1 MTVLMQEKRGLRP
14 ETSSR
19 ESLGWEFVRS
29 PGGWLTWR
37 RAFREDEQNILSLHG
52 TWAGPIKLVNNHGR
66 LEQRIEVFP
75 GSNLERLDEEAAL
88 DTLALVED
96 LQQVTWFHNPGKRN
110 PDWRPPAAEVLAGWI
125 ADAGMECAVDQD
137 KNLRFTHKRRGCDG
151 QVKIIRGPGRL
162 RLTLSLGRWQKLE
175 PEAESAMVRLATLA
189 NARCRLVRIAWIADN
204 EERRCEAQIDLTELP
219 EPTEPGRERMW
230 RSMLTMLVA
239 GMELALRQLG
249 LELPLLAEPG
259 NRELV
264 DLLHSF

>member
-1 MTVLMQEKRGLRP
+1 MTVLMQEKRGLIRK
-14 ETSSR
+14 ESSPKA
-19 ESLGWEFVRS
+19 EGWEFVRS
-29 PGGWLTWR
+29 PGGWLTWKR
-37 RAFREDEQNILSLHG
+37 PFHEDDQNFLSVHG
-52 TWAGPIKLVNNHGR
+52 AWAGPIKLVHQHGR
-66 LEQRIEVFP
+66 LEQRIEMFP

-88 DTLALVED
+88 DSLALLDD
-96 LQQVTWFHNPGKRN
+96 LRQATWFHQPGERN
-110 PDWRPPAAEVLAGWI
+110 PDWQPPAADVVAGWI

-151 QVKIIRGPGRL
+151 QVKVIRGSGQL
-162 RLTLSLGRWQKLE
+162 RLTLPLGRWQKLD
-175 PEAESAMVRLATLA
+175 PEAENAMLRLASLA
-189 NARCRLVRIAWIADN
+189 NSRCRLVRIAWDADN
-204 EERRCEAQIDLTELP
+204 EERRCEAQIDLSELP

-230 RSMLTMLVA
+230 RSMLTMSVA